1 MAASNYLG
9 TRAENQLREKAR
21 RIEEEHIELYPE
33 GEREEI
39 RQIVSQKGFDGEDL
53 DRAVEIITS
62 DRHQWVDMMMREELG
77 LSLENPPAWKAA
89 LTTFIAFVIVGAVP
103 LSVFITDSLGL
114 VEIPSLYLISTVM
127 TGVAFFAVGAF
138 KARFVD
144 EKWYAAGVETLL
156 VGGLAAGLAYIVGL
170 MLKDFV

>member
-1 MAASNYLG
+1 
-9 TRAENQLREKAR
+9 
-21 RIEEEHIELYPE
+21 
-33 GEREEI
+33 
-39 RQIVSQKGFDGEDL
+39 
-53 DRAVEIITS
+53 
-62 DRHQWVDMMMREELG
+62 
-77 LSLENPPAWKAA
+77 
-89 LTTFIAFVIVGAVP
+89 VGAVP

>member
-1 MAASNYLG
+1 
-9 TRAENQLREKAR
+9 
-21 RIEEEHIELYPE
+21 
-33 GEREEI
+33 
-39 RQIVSQKGFDGEDL
+39 
-53 DRAVEIITS
+53 
-62 DRHQWVDMMMREELG
+62 
-77 LSLENPPAWKAA
+77 
-89 LTTFIAFVIVGAVP
+89 
-103 LSVFITDSLGL
+103 
-114 VEIPSLYLISTVM
+114 M

>member
-1 MAASNYLG
+1 
-9 TRAENQLREKAR
+9 
-21 RIEEEHIELYPE
+21 
-33 GEREEI
+33 
-39 RQIVSQKGFDGEDL
+39 
-53 DRAVEIITS
+53 
-62 DRHQWVDMMMREELG
+62 MMREELG

-89 LTTFIAFVIVGAVP
+89 LTTFVAFVVVGAIP
-103 LSVFITDSLGL
+103 LCVFITDSLGL

-144 EKWYAAGVETLL
+144 EKWYTAGIETLF
-156 VGGLAAGLAYIVGL
+156 VGGLAAGLAYVVGL